1 MALILNM
8 RKQFLAYFLIIVCIH
23 ISVESVDKNADRP
36 SSMFRSVLIMRNF
49 NFFPS
54 QFVYV

>member
-1 MALILNM
+1 MALIVNM

-23 ISVESVDKNADRP
+23 VSVESVDKKADRP
-36 SSMFRSVLIMRNF
+36 SSMFKSVLIMRNF

-54 QFVYV
+54 KFVHV